1 MKKTICSG
9 ALLVGTVFGGWDD
22 ASAQEAPPPAPPAP
36 VPPPAPPA
44 PVPLHTVAPGDTL
57 WTISA
62 ARLGSSERWVEIY
75 ALNRAILESPDVIE
89 VGQVL
94 RIPSAPVE
102 VPPALLATPSRAAAP
117 GRSSVTAS
125 RPAAPS
131 RSRDAVGRSASTRSN
146 TSTAPVRRSPRATGG
161 GDLATIRR
169 CESGGN
175 YQAVSASGKYRGA
188 YQFDVRTWQS
198 VGGSGDPAAASP
210 AEQDARA
217 RQLRSQRGSSPWPN
231 CG

>member
-9 ALLVGTVFGGWDD
+9 ALLVGTVFVGTDG
-22 ASAQEAPPPAPPAP
+22 ASAQGAPPPAPPAPPAPVPPPAPPAP

-44 PVPLHTVAPGDTL
+44 PVPPHTVAPGDTL
-57 WTISA
+57 WSISA

-75 ALNRAILESPDVIE
+75 ALNRAILKNPDVIE
-89 VGQVL
+89 LGQVL

-102 VPPALLATPSRAAAP
+102 VPPALLDAPSKAAAP
-117 GRSSVTAS
+117 GRSATAS
-125 RPAAPS
+125 RPGPPR
-131 RSRDAVGRSASTRSN
+131 RSRDAAGRSASTRSN
-146 TSTAPVRRSPRATGG
+146 SGG
-161 GDLATIRR
+161 GDLANIRR

-175 YQAVSASGKYRGA
+175 YQAVSPSGKYRGA
-188 YQFDVRTWQS
+188 YQFDVRTWRS
-198 VGGSGDPAAASP
+198 IGGSGDPAAASP